1 MGVSVTAEGI
11 SNILGIKSRSARYSQ
26 YLHNIYTLQACF
38 FSFFSPLSIKFFQ
51 LVKIRLI
58 CFFALHRLYFFIK
71 IETLKLHI
79 AVFSRPLLHNIYSFT
94 VVRLLL
100 LCFKA
105 LFGDSSS
112 LRPSRPVCLC
122 AQEAPRWASSPGDF
136 PPTILLHLRSQL
148 LLHRLLPN
156 LLHLCPHL
164 EIISIAPKWTFAMNQ
179 KIRGLGTGD
188 GNKTDDFSGK
198 F

>member
-26 YLHNIYTLQACF
+26 YLHSIYTLQACF
-38 FSFFSPLSIKFFQ
+38 FDFFFYPWEFFCWWKYAWFIFCPAPSQ
-51 LVKIRLI
+51 
-58 CFFALHRLYFFIK
+58 FFFY
-71 IETLKLHI
+71 ESWNPQLHI
-79 AVFSRPLLHNIYSFT
+79 AMFSRALFHNIDNFS

-105 LFGDSSS
+105 LLSDSSS

-136 PPTILLHLRSQL
+136 PPTILLHLR
-148 LLHRLLPN
+148 
-156 LLHLCPHL
+156 PHL

-188 GNKTDDFSGK
+188 GNKTDDF
-198 F
+198 

>member
-11 SNILGIKSRSARYSQ
+11 SNILGIKSRSAHYSL

-38 FSFFSPLSIKFFQ
+38 FSFFSPLSMKFFQ
-51 LVKIRLI
+51 SVKIRLI
-58 CFFALHRLYFFIK
+58 CFFALHRPYFFMK

-122 AQEAPRWASSPGDF
+122 AQEAPR
-136 PPTILLHLRSQL
+136 
-148 LLHRLLPN
+148 
-156 LLHLCPHL
+156 
-164 EIISIAPKWTFAMNQ
+164 
-179 KIRGLGTGD
+179 
-188 GNKTDDFSGK
+188 
-198 F
+198 

>member
-38 FSFFSPLSIKFFQ
+38 FSFFSPLSMKFFQ

-58 CFFALHRLYFFIK
+58 CFFALHRLYFFMK

-136 PPTILLHLRSQL
+136 PPTILLHLRSYLDTGPHNLRSFLTALMLSFRVLGISSRQFYYIFVQRWNL
-148 LLHRLLPN
+148 SMPSLP
-156 LLHLCPHL
+156 
-164 EIISIAPKWTFAMNQ
+164 APV
-179 KIRGLGTGD
+179 
-188 GNKTDDFSGK
+188 
-198 F
+198 